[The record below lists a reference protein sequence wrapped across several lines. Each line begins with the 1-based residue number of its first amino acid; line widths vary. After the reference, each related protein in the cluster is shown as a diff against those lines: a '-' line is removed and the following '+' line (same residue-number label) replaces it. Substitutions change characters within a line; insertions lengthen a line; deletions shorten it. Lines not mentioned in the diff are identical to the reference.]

1 MTNGMRKN
9 DVTPIRGA
17 DTKKSLAEELLSI
30 ANSEEVDQALNG
42 ESVRRIRITV
52 GQMTIH
58 NAEICLDV

>member
-9 DVTPIRGA
+9 DVTPIRAA

-30 ANSEEVDQALNG
+30 ANSEEADQALNDG
-42 ESVRRIRITV
+42 NVRRIRITV

>member
-30 ANSEEVDQALNG
+30 ANSEEVDQALNDG
-42 ESVRRIRITV
+42 NVRRIRITV